1 MSSGFTQLFQTE
13 LPVDISEF
21 LMTSAN
27 TSNFHTLLFKKKTK
41 RQKWKCDCSHN
52 QGQQHTATAQGHR
65 NYKGWFPVLILK
77 GNGGG
82 VGSADSR
89 GGYAEGIQN
98 QQSSVS
104 LWQHHHT
111 TEGPYSQEHGASLG
125 VNETK
130 VKAQVQGHLAVLL
143 RHGLL
148 KQLSGKRYHRRARV
162 FEVVAL
168 AGCLETYFL
177 WSIYIWNDTT
187 KQ

>member
-27 TSNFHTLLFKKKTK
+27 TSNFHTLLFKKTK

-82 VGSADSR
+82 SGVSR
-89 GGYAEGIQN
+89 QQRWLCWRHTE

-111 TEGPYSQEHGASLG
+111 TEGPYPQEHGASLG

-130 VKAQVQGHLAVLL
+130 VKARVQGHLAVLL

-168 AGCLETYFL
+168 AGNLFFVVYL
-177 WSIYIWNDTT
+177 YMKWYY
-187 KQ
+187 